1 MSYFT
6 YDTSV
11 IISKKLD
18 DLPGRTS
25 SFLLSAVVLM
35 ELSASAKDQTQ
46 RKLYE
51 QLFQTY
57 RCDNT
62 LIVPNEDDWL
72 FASKVL
78 YWLTQDRRKSSGG
91 KLEKLLPG
99 NSQRMALDVLL
110 AVSARRWK
118 TAVVTE
124 NWKDFKS
131 IQRFCNVQI
140 VKPSL
145 FFRK

>member
-18 DLPGRTS
+18 DLPGRAS
-25 SFLLSAVVLM
+25 SFLLSAVVLL

-78 YWLTQDRRKSSGG
+78 YWLTQDRRKGSGG

-140 VKPSL
+140 VKSSL

>member
-25 SFLLSAVVLM
+25 SFLLSAVVLL
-35 ELSASAKDQTQ
+35 ELSASAKVQTQ

>member
-35 ELSASAKDQTQ
+35 ELSASAKVQTQ

-140 VKPSL
+140 VKSSL

>member
-25 SFLLSAVVLM
+25 SFLLSAVVLL